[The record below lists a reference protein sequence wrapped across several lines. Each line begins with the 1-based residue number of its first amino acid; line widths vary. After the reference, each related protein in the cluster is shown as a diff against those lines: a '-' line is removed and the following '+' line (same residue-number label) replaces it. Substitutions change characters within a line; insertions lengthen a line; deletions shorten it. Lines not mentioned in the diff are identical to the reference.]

1 NEDGSYGITA
11 LQHEPQKERIV
22 DEGAVFAPLS
32 ETRHKVEP
40 QLTHLGVQPTLS
52 GDMKVSWEVTSG
64 NSTVKY
70 DIKVLKDGKLYLFKR
85 DESSSELNLADLANG
100 EYQVTIIARDAQGRM
115 LSEKVQSFTI
125 DNPPTPKNVSVSG
138 GLSGITL
145 SWDFV
150 DEATQTEIWASST
163 NNLANAERIAKVTA
177 NIYTHNVGP
186 RQTRYYWLRHTR
198 GINVGDWY
206 QQQGLSAETGAD
218 IDAELALLN
227 EKLSQN
233 IIEEVFD
240 TAMPARKLEMIKTV
254 ARIDN
259 PTENIGHKQLYNEAD
274 GKLYVWDGRKYTAKV
289 QAVDLEGQLA
299 SSQLDQALVNQLT
312 TASSTA
318 NNALSKAN
326 TVQSALAQ
334 ETRAR
339 TQALQAEATA
349 RGTAVSRLEQADR
362 NQAQSITTATAK
374 ADNALS
380 GLSEERQAR
389 IAGDKAQSEQLVA
402 LTSRLGTTEATI
414 SSTSRTITTLD
425 GKVQSMHTIQA
436 VSIAGNRKA
445 LAGISLGSNGG
456 TESSV
461 IVMADKFN
469 VVKNARDG
477 NVKPMFSVVNNKV
490 AINGDLMADG
500 IVSARM
506 MGANSIA
513 AGAIQGG
520 AIRANHIAVGEISAE
535 KLASEAVTT
544 EKIRSNT
551 ITSDKIGAGQIT
563 TNHMVAG
570 SIDGKILRA
579 GTVTAD
585 KVVARVSLQSPV
597 IRGGILEVGSL
608 IGGNLYEVKSFTPA
622 GRNQMSITIKP
633 SIAQRLL
640 KMTWDYGTVRF
651 SGNSAAIGGT
661 GDWVTSIK
669 NSAGTVSQHL
679 KGFYTL
685 VIPSNTQ
692 VTLSLTFNTTRIM
705 NQILV
710 ETVVYSGSSYIQ

>member
-1 NEDGSYGITA
+1 MKTVATA
-11 LQHEPQKERIV
+11 LPHYSTSHRKSELLMKGRF
-22 DEGAVFAPLS
+22 FAPAS
-32 ETRHKVEP
+32 ETLHKVEP

-64 NSTVKY
+64 NGTVKY

-85 DESSSELNLADLANG
+85 DESSSELHLADLANG

-125 DNPPTPKNVSVSG
+125 DNPPAPKNVWVSG
-138 GLSGITL
+138 GLSDITL

-163 NNLANAERIAKVTA
+163 NNLANAERIAKVIA

-198 GINVGDWY
+198 GINVGEWY

-227 EKLSQN
+227 EKLGQN
-233 IIEEVFD
+233 IIDEVFD
-240 TAMPARKLEMIKTV
+240 IAMPARKLEMTKTV

-289 QAVDLEGQLA
+289 QAVDLEGKLA
-299 SSQLDQALVNQLT
+299 SSQLDQALITQLT

-326 TVQSALAQ
+326 TVQGALAQ

-349 RGTAVSRLEQADR
+349 RGTAVSRMEQADR

-414 SSTSRTITTLD
+414 SSTSRTVTTLD

-477 NVKPMFSVVNNKV
+477 NVKPMFSVVNNK
-490 AINGDLMADG
+490 
-500 IVSARM
+500 
-506 MGANSIA
+506 
-513 AGAIQGG
+513 
-520 AIRANHIAVGEISAE
+520 
-535 KLASEAVTT
+535 
-544 EKIRSNT
+544 
-551 ITSDKIGAGQIT
+551 
-563 TNHMVAG
+563 
-570 SIDGKILRA
+570 
-579 GTVTAD
+579 
-585 KVVARVSLQSPV
+585 
-597 IRGGILEVGSL
+597 
-608 IGGNLYEVKSFTPA
+608 
-622 GRNQMSITIKP
+622 
-633 SIAQRLL
+633 
-640 KMTWDYGTVRF
+640 
-651 SGNSAAIGGT
+651 
-661 GDWVTSIK
+661 
-669 NSAGTVSQHL
+669 
-679 KGFYTL
+679 
-685 VIPSNTQ
+685 
-692 VTLSLTFNTTRIM
+692 
-705 NQILV
+705 
-710 ETVVYSGSSYIQ
+710 

>member
-1 NEDGSYGITA
+1 
-11 LQHEPQKERIV
+11 
-22 DEGAVFAPLS
+22 
-32 ETRHKVEP
+32 
-40 QLTHLGVQPTLS
+40 
-52 GDMKVSWEVTSG
+52 M
-64 NSTVKY
+64 
-70 DIKVLKDGKLYLFKR
+70 
-85 DESSSELNLADLANG
+85 
-100 EYQVTIIARDAQGRM
+100 
-115 LSEKVQSFTI
+115 
-125 DNPPTPKNVSVSG
+125 
-138 GLSGITL
+138 
-145 SWDFV
+145 
-150 DEATQTEIWASST
+150 
-163 NNLANAERIAKVTA
+163 
-177 NIYTHNVGP
+177 
-186 RQTRYYWLRHTR
+186 
-198 GINVGDWY
+198 
-206 QQQGLSAETGAD
+206 
-218 IDAELALLN
+218 
-227 EKLSQN
+227 
-233 IIEEVFD
+233 
-240 TAMPARKLEMIKTV
+240 
-254 ARIDN
+254 
-259 PTENIGHKQLYNEAD
+259 
-274 GKLYVWDGRKYTAKV
+274 
-289 QAVDLEGQLA
+289 
-299 SSQLDQALVNQLT
+299 
-312 TASSTA
+312 
-318 NNALSKAN
+318 
-326 TVQSALAQ
+326 
-334 ETRAR
+334 
-339 TQALQAEATA
+339 
-349 RGTAVSRLEQADR
+349 
-362 NQAQSITTATAK
+362 
-374 ADNALS
+374 
-380 GLSEERQAR
+380 
-389 IAGDKAQSEQLVA
+389 
-402 LTSRLGTTEATI
+402 
-414 SSTSRTITTLD
+414 
-425 GKVQSMHTIQA
+425 QSMHTIQA

-490 AINGDLMADG
+490 AVNGDLIADG
-500 IVSARM
+500 TVSARM
-506 MGANSIA
+506 MAADSIT
-513 AGAIQGG
+513 AGSIQGG
-520 AIRANHIAVGEISAE
+520 AVRANHVAAGEISTE

-551 ITSDKIGAGQIT
+551 ITSDKIGTGQII